1 MKDGFWDWDDVD
13 RMEYMLQM
21 ILEAVN
27 LYRLPRAD
35 SLSVFVPPFDP
46 EPEKPGELIEPNLWA
61 LAEKLS
67 KKISKIPC
75 NFLFPVL

>member
-1 MKDGFWDWDDVD
+1 
-13 RMEYMLQM
+13 M

-27 LYRLPRAD
+27 LYRLTRAD

-46 EPEKPGELIEPNLWA
+46 EPEKTGELIEPNLWA

-67 KKISKIPC
+67 KKIAKC
-75 NFLFPVL
+75 QE